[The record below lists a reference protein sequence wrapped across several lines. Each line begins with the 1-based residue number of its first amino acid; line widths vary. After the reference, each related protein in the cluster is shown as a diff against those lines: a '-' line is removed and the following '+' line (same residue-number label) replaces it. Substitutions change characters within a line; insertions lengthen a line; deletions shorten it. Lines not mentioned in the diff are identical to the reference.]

1 MRISLMSQSK
11 YDELFKNLN
20 YIADEIK
27 ETNSNPKDNYFIK
40 AYYKET
46 GYIFDESETIKADI
60 DFDPLSIVE
69 KLNPESDSDTA
80 ELIHSSFI
88 GLDPIGASYKFFWS
102 TLTHREYWDYTQ
114 KRWPLKDS
122 PINIIRAR
130 WFFED
135 SDRNA
140 FSRNAISRLWWSAN
154 LTFKPWEKE
163 ESLNIFESE
172 DPYKYTKILTSSSQL
187 IQDILDRK
195 WGSNLIFRICFLEA
209 FSRIMNKKEI
219 SKTKLSSKLSIIFR
233 ACLIPDIIL
242 LAEKEPLAL
251 INYIEEAYEGLA

>member
-1 MRISLMSQSK
+1 MKISLMSQSK
-11 YDELFKNLN
+11 YDDLFKNLN
-20 YIADEIK
+20 AVANEIK
-27 ETNSNPKDNYFIK
+27 EDNINPKDNDFIK
-40 AYYKET
+40 TYYNEK
-46 GYIFDESETIKADI
+46 GLIFDESESIKAEI
-60 DFDPLSIVE
+60 DFDPSSIIE
-69 KLNPESDSDTA
+69 KLDPESDSKTA
-80 ELIHSSFI
+80 EIIHSSFT
-88 GLDPIGASYKFFWS
+88 GLDTIGASYKFFWS
-102 TLTHREYWDYTQ
+102 TLTHREFWEYTQ

-122 PINIIRAR
+122 PVNIIRAR

-140 FSRNAISRLWWSAN
+140 FARNAISRLWWSAN

-163 ESLNIFESE
+163 ESLKIFESE

-209 FSRIMNKKEI
+209 FTRIKNKKEI
-219 SKTKLSSKLSIIFR
+219 SKTKLSYKLSIIFR

-242 LAEKEPLAL
+242 LAEQEPLAL